1 MGRAG
6 RTITSPQPFSR
17 FHDPFDVVRNPDFT
31 GSPSSL
37 SRSTMTRAYRPI
49 ASLCLLALTVPVSAQ
64 DRSASPGASSSSGHS
79 IAVPSAR
86 AARLN
91 GPVSLDGR
99 LDDAAWQTATPV
111 SDFTQIDPNEGQPAS
126 QRTEM
131 RFLFDDGALYVGA
144 RMWDTEGRAGVR
156 TSLVRR
162 DANFNSDFIEV
173 VIDGFHDHLGRAFF
187 QVNPSGSK
195 FDMLGIGTSCCDEGW
210 DPIWEAATRIDDDGW
225 SAELRIP
232 LSQLRFSGG
241 SSQTWG
247 MQLRRWIHRRNEL
260 DQWSFWRKNES
271 GGPNRF
277 GHLEGLEFGGQ
288 SGRQLELLPYV
299 AAKTQNLS
307 APNGDPFNGGNVQSA
322 RVGLD
327 LKYNLSSNFT
337 LDATF
342 NPDFGQVE
350 ADPAVVNLTAFETSF
365 PEKRPFFIA
374 SSGVFGFG
382 GFNCYFCSNVSSLSA
397 FYTRR
402 IGRSPQGADL
412 AYDAGAYADV
422 PEATTILGAA
432 KVTGRTG
439 NGLTIGLLNA
449 VTNREEA
456 RVRPE
461 SGSDM
466 NQVVEPL
473 TNYFVGRVKKDLM
486 RGNLVIGGIAT
497 SVLRDMDPEFATR
510 LTRHAELLGT
520 DLRYTF
526 RERAYSLTGNFAI
539 TNIDGDPAVISA
551 RQQSAARYF
560 QRPDRKP
567 GSDGFLTN
575 RLDPDATAMRGAGA
589 YLRLAKD
596 AGNWLWEAAV
606 NARTPGFEAND
617 LAFLTRAD
625 YIWYNAN
632 IFRYWSRPTRWYRD
646 LSMILGGQEQ
656 QNFDGDITDRQLHGF
671 IGITTRNFW
680 NFNVFYITRPDMLD
694 DRLLRGGPSVEKPSV
709 NALGMNMGSDSRG
722 RINFHSYGEYSTNRL
737 GGRGMN
743 LGAGITYRPAPN
755 ATLTLG
761 PGWNDSRSILQYV
774 RRFADPTN
782 TAFYGSRYVLA
793 SIDQKQLSLETRLS
807 WTFSPTTSFELF
819 AQPLLASGDYFDFK
833 EYDTPRT
840 DDLSVYGRDR
850 GTITETA
857 PASPGAPS
865 TVTIDPDG
873 NGPAAS
879 TQFAN
884 PDFNFRSLRGN
895 AVFRWEFRPGSVMY
909 VAWAHSRAA
918 SLSQGDFRFS
928 RDVNGMFENV
938 PDNVF
943 LVKASFWIPR

>member
-1 MGRAG
+1 
-6 RTITSPQPFSR
+6 
-17 FHDPFDVVRNPDFT
+17 
-31 GSPSSL
+31 
-37 SRSTMTRAYRPI
+37 MTRAFHTAI
-49 ASLCLLALTVPVSAQ
+49 GMLLLVSMTDPATAQGPGEATLTT
-64 DRSASPGASSSSGHS
+64 RNGHS
-79 IAVPSAR
+79 IPVPSAR
-86 AARLN
+86 AARRN
-91 GPVSLDGR
+91 GQLTLDGK
-99 LDDAAWQTATPV
+99 LDDAAWQGATPV
-111 SDFTQIDPNEGQPAS
+111 TEFTQVDPDEGQPGS

-131 RFLFDDGALYVGA
+131 RFLFDEGALYVGA
-144 RMWDTEGRAGVR
+144 KMYDTEGRNGVR

-162 DANFNSDFIEV
+162 DASFNSDYMEV

-195 FDMLGIGTSCCDEGW
+195 FDMLGIGSSCCDEGW

-225 SAELRIP
+225 SAEIRIP
-232 LSQLRFSGG
+232 LSQLRFPNAA
-241 SSQTWG
+241 SQTWG
-247 MQLRRWIHRRNEL
+247 LQLRRWIQRRNEL
-260 DQWSFWRKNES
+260 QQWAFWRKNES
-271 GGPNRF
+271 GGPPRF
-277 GHLEGLEFGGQ
+277 GHLDGLEFGEH
-288 SGRQLELLPYV
+288 SGRNLELLPYV
-299 AAKTQNLS
+299 AAKTQNL
-307 APNGDPFNGGNVQSA
+307 AVPNGDPFNGGNVQSA

-382 GFNCYFCSNVSSLSA
+382 GFSCYFCSNVSSLSA

-412 AYDAGAYADV
+412 AYGAGTFADV

-432 KVTGRTG
+432 KITGRTR

-461 SGSDM
+461 NGSDL

-473 TNYFVGRVKKDLM
+473 TNYFVGRVKKDM
-486 RGNLVIGGIAT
+486 MGGNLVVGAIGT
-497 SVLRDMDPEFATR
+497 SVLRDMDPAFAPR

-520 DLRYTF
+520 DVRYTF
-526 RERAYSLTGNFAI
+526 KERQYSLTGNFAI
-539 TNIDGDPAVISA
+539 TNIEGDPAVITA
-551 RQQSAARYF
+551 RQLAPARYY

-567 GSDGFLTN
+567 GSDGFFTN
-575 RLDPDATAMRGAGA
+575 TLDPDATAMRGGGA

-596 AGNWLWEAAV
+596 AGNWLWETAMNV
-606 NARTPGFEAND
+606 RTPGFEAND

-625 YIWYNAN
+625 YVWYDAN
-632 IFRYWSRPTRWYRD
+632 VFRNFTRPTSWYRS
-646 LSMILGGQEQ
+646 LQLIAGAQEQ
-656 QNFDGDITDRQLHGF
+656 QNFDGDVTDRQFHGF
-671 IGITTRNFW
+671 VGMTAKNFW
-680 NFNVFYITRPDMLD
+680 NFNVFYIYRPDLLD
-694 DRLLRGGPSVEKPSV
+694 DRLLRGGPVVEKPGV
-709 NALGMNMGSDSRG
+709 DVIGWNLGSDSRG
-722 RINFHSYGEYSTNRL
+722 RIILNGYGEFARNTL
-737 GGRGMN
+737 GGYGN
-743 LGAGITYRPAPN
+743 SVGASITYRPAPS

-761 PGWNDSRSILQYV
+761 PSWNDSKSLLQYV
-774 RRFADPTN
+774 RRFTDNTN
-782 TAFYGSRYVLA
+782 TAFYGNRYVLA
-793 SIDQKQLSLETRLS
+793 AIDQKQLALETRLS

-833 EYDTPRT
+833 EFDAPRSGEFSIYGT
-840 DDLSVYGRDR
+840 DK
-850 GTITETA
+850 GTITEVGA
-857 PASPGAPS
+857 PAPDAPS
-865 TVTIDPDG
+865 TIQIDPDG
-873 NGPAAS
+873 NGPAAQF
-879 TQFAN
+879 QFAN

-895 AVFRWEFRPGSVMY
+895 AVFRWEFKPGSVMY
-909 VAWAHSRAA
+909 VAWAHNRAA
-918 SLSQGDFRFS
+918 SLAQGDFRFS
-928 RDVNGMFENV
+928 RDFNGMFENV

>member
-1 MGRAG
+1 MK
-6 RTITSPQPFSR
+6 
-17 FHDPFDVVRNPDFT
+17 
-31 GSPSSL
+31 
-37 SRSTMTRAYRPI
+37 TRAFSFAP
-49 ASLCLLALTVPVSAQ
+49 LLLLAFPLSLRAQ
-64 DRSASPGASSSSGHS
+64 GPSASNASSVSSGHTV
-79 IAVPSAR
+79 AVPSAR
-86 AARLN
+86 AARRSAA
-91 GPVSLDGR
+91 VALDGR
-99 LDDAAWQTATPV
+99 LDDAAWQAATPV
-111 SDFTQIDPNEGQPAS
+111 TEFTQVDPSEGQPAS

-131 RFLFDDGALYVGA
+131 RFLFDEGALYVGA
-144 RMWDTEGRAGVR
+144 KMYDTEGRAGVK

-162 DANFNSDFIEV
+162 DAGFNSDYMEV

-195 FDMLGIGTSCCDEGW
+195 SDVLGIGSSCCDSGW

-225 SAELRIP
+225 TAEIRIP
-232 LSQLRFSGG
+232 LSQLKFSGAA
-241 SSQTWG
+241 SQTWG
-247 MQLRRWIHRRNEL
+247 LQLRRWIHRRNEL
-260 DQWSFWRKNES
+260 DQWSFWRKTES

-277 GHLEGLEFGGQ
+277 GHLEGLEFGAQ

-307 APNGDPFNGGNVQSA
+307 VPNSDPFNGGNNQSA
-322 RVGLD
+322 RMGLD

-350 ADPAVVNLTAFETSF
+350 ADPAEVNLTAFESF
-365 PEKRPFFIA
+365 FSERRPFFIA

-382 GFNCYFCSNVSSLSA
+382 GFNCYFCSNVSSLTA

-412 AYDAGAYADV
+412 AYSAGDYADV
-422 PEATTILGAA
+422 PEATAILGAA
-432 KVTGRTG
+432 KITGRTG

-449 VTNREEA
+449 VTSREEA
-456 RVRPE
+456 RVRPP

-497 SVLRDMDPEFATR
+497 SVLRDMDSVFAPR

-520 DLRYTF
+520 DVRYTF
-526 RERAYSLTGNFAI
+526 KERAYSLTGNFAI
-539 TNIDGDPAVISA
+539 TNVEGDPAVISA
-551 RQQSAARYF
+551 RQQSSARYF

-567 GSDGFLTN
+567 GSDGFFTN
-575 RLDPDATAMRGAGA
+575 QLDPNATAMRGGGA
-589 YLRLAKD
+589 YLRLGKD
-596 AGNWLWEAAV
+596 AGNWLWETAANV
-606 NARTPGFEAND
+606 RTPGFEAND
-617 LAFLTRAD
+617 LSFVTRTD

-632 IFRYWSRPTRWYRD
+632 VFRSFTKPTSWYRD
-646 LSMILGGQEQ
+646 LALIAGGQEQ
-656 QNFDGDITDRQLHGF
+656 HNFDGDITDRQLHFFVGM
-671 IGITTRNFW
+671 TARNFW
-680 NFNVFYITRPDMLD
+680 NFNTFYLYRPDLLD
-694 DRLLRGGPSVEKPSV
+694 DRLLRGGPVVEKPGV
-709 NALGMNMGSDSRG
+709 DVLGWNMGTDGRG
-722 RINFHSYGEYSTNRL
+722 RVSFFSFGEYAKNKL
-737 GGRGMN
+737 GGHGKN
-743 LGAGITYRPAPN
+743 AGASITYRPAPN

-761 PGWNDSRSILQYV
+761 PSWNDSRSILQYV

-833 EYDTPRT
+833 EYDAPRSL
-840 DDLSVYGRDR
+840 DVSVYGRDR
-850 GTITETA
+850 GTITEVAGPTPDA
-857 PASPGAPS
+857 AS
-865 TVTIDPDG
+865 TIQIDPDG
-873 NGPAAS
+873 AGPA
-879 TQFAN
+879 TTMQFGN

-918 SLSQGDFRFS
+918 SLAQGDFRFS
-928 RDVNGMFENV
+928 RDFSGMFENV

>member
-1 MGRAG
+1 
-6 RTITSPQPFSR
+6 
-17 FHDPFDVVRNPDFT
+17 
-31 GSPSSL
+31 
-37 SRSTMTRAYRPI
+37 MTRAFR
-49 ASLCLLALTVPVSAQ
+49 SLLPLSLGLLLAGPARAQGPGEATLTTR
-64 DRSASPGASSSSGHS
+64 DGHS
-79 IAVPSAR
+79 IPVPSAR
-86 AARLN
+86 AARKN
-91 GPVSLDGR
+91 GQVTLDGR
-99 LDDAAWQTATPV
+99 LDDAAWQAATPV
-111 SDFTQIDPNEGQPAS
+111 TEFTQVDPNEGQPAS

-131 RFLFDDGALYVGA
+131 RFLFDEGALYVGA
-144 RMWDTEGRAGVR
+144 KMYDTEGRAGVR

-162 DANFNSDFIEV
+162 DASFNSDYMEI

-195 FDMLGIGTSCCDEGW
+195 FDMLGIGSSCCDEGW

-225 SAELRIP
+225 SAEIRIP
-232 LSQLRFSGG
+232 LSQLRFSSES

-247 MQLRRWIHRRNEL
+247 LQLRRWIQRRNEL
-260 DQWSFWRKNES
+260 QQWAFWRKNES
-271 GGPNRF
+271 GGPPRF
-277 GHLEGLEFGGQ
+277 GHLEGLELNGV

-307 APNGDPFNGGNVQSA
+307 VPNGDPFNGGNVQSA
-322 RVGLD
+322 RAGLD

-374 SSGVFGFG
+374 SSGVFSFG
-382 GFNCYFCSNVSSLSA
+382 SFSCYFCSNVSSLSA

-412 AYDAGAYADV
+412 AYGAGAYADV

-432 KVTGRTG
+432 KVTGRTR

-486 RGNLVIGGIAT
+486 RGNLVIGGIVT
-497 SVLRDMDPEFATR
+497 SVLRDMDDVFAPR
-510 LTRHAELLGT
+510 LTRHAELVGT
-520 DLRYTF
+520 DVRYTF
-526 RERAYSLTGNFAI
+526 KDRNYSLMGNFAI
-539 TNIDGDPAVISA
+539 TNIEGDPAVISA
-551 RQQSAARYF
+551 RQRAPARYF

-567 GSDGFLTN
+567 GSDGFFSN
-575 RLDPDATAMRGAGA
+575 ALDPNATEMRGGGA
-589 YLRLAKD
+589 YLRLGKD
-596 AGNWLWEAAV
+596 AGNWLWETAV
-606 NARTPGFEAND
+606 NVRTPGFEAND

-632 IFRYWSRPTRWYRD
+632 VFRSFTKPTSWYRD
-646 LSMILGGQEQ
+646 LALIAGAQEQ
-656 QNFDGDITDRQLHGF
+656 QNFDGDVTDRQLHAFFGM
-671 IGITTRNFW
+671 TAKNFW
-680 NFNVFYITRPDMLD
+680 NVNTFYIYRPALLD
-694 DRLLRGGPSVEKPSV
+694 DRLLRGGPIVEKPGTDV
-709 NALGMNMGSDSRG
+709 IGMNMSSDSRG
-722 RINFHSYGEYSTNRL
+722 RIIFHTFGEYATNTRGGYGRNL
-737 GGRGMN
+737 GG
-743 LGAGITYRPAPN
+743 GITYRPAPN

-761 PGWNDSRSILQYV
+761 PSWNDSRSIFQYV
-774 RRFADPTN
+774 RRVADNTN

-793 SIDQKQLSLETRLS
+793 SINQKQLGLETRLS

-833 EYDTPRT
+833 EFDAPRSGEF
-840 DDLSVYGRDR
+840 SVYGRDR
-850 GTITETA
+850 GTVAEVA

-865 TVTIDPDG
+865 QVVIDPDG
-873 NGPAAS
+873 SGPAAPM
-879 TQFAN
+879 QFDN

-895 AVFRWEFRPGSVMY
+895 AVFRWEFKPGSVMY
-909 VAWAHSRAA
+909 VAWAHSRSA
-918 SLSQGDFRFS
+918 SLAQGDFRFS
-928 RDVNGMFENV
+928 RDFSGMFENI

>member
-1 MGRAG
+1 MPRRFLVFVPLLLCAFSAAAYSQAQTT
-6 RTITSPQPFSR
+6 TI
-17 FHDPFDVVRNPDFT
+17 
-31 GSPSSL
+31 GA
-37 SRSTMTRAYRPI
+37 STPI
-49 ASLCLLALTVPVSAQ
+49 AGHAVP
-64 DRSASPGASSSSGHS
+64 
-79 IAVPSAR
+79 VPSAR
-86 AARLN
+86 AARRN
-91 GPVSLDGR
+91 AAVSLDGK
-99 LDDAAWQTATPV
+99 LDEVAWQAATPV
-111 SDFTQIDPNEGQPAS
+111 TEFTQTDPNEGQPGS

-131 RFLFDDGALYVGA
+131 RFLFDEGALYVGA
-144 RMWDTEGRAGVR
+144 KMYDTEGRAGVR

-162 DANFNSDFIEV
+162 DASFNSDYMEI

-195 FDMLGIGTSCCDEGW
+195 FDMLGIGSSCCDDGW
-210 DPIWEAATRIDDDGW
+210 NPIWEAATRIDDDGW
-225 SAELRIP
+225 SAEIRIP
-232 LSQLRFSGG
+232 LSQLRFSSA

-247 MQLRRWIHRRNEL
+247 LQLRRWIQRRNEL
-260 DQWSFWRKNES
+260 QQWAFWRKNES

-277 GHLEGLEFGGQ
+277 GHLEGLEFGER
-288 SGRQLELLPYV
+288 SGKQLELLPYV

-307 APNGDPFNGGNVQSA
+307 VPTNDPFNGGNVQSA
-322 RVGLD
+322 RAGLD
-327 LKYNLSSNFT
+327 VKYNLSSNFT

-412 AYDAGAYADV
+412 AYNAGEFADV

-456 RVRPE
+456 RVRPQ

-466 NQVVEPL
+466 NQIVEPL

-497 SVLRDMDPEFATR
+497 SVLRDMDDTFAPR
-510 LTRHAELLGT
+510 LTRHAEFIGT
-520 DLRYTF
+520 DVRYTWK
-526 RERAYSLTGNFAI
+526 ERNYSLTGNFAI
-539 TNIDGDPAVISA
+539 TNIEGDPAVISA
-551 RQQSAARYF
+551 RQQGAARYF

-567 GSDGFLTN
+567 GSDGFFTN
-575 RLDPDATAMRGAGA
+575 TLDPDATQMRGGGA
-589 YLRLAKD
+589 YLRLGKD
-596 AGNWLWEAAV
+596 AGNWLWETAV
-606 NARTPGFEAND
+606 NVRTPGFEAND

-632 IFRYWSRPTRWYRD
+632 VFRSFTKPTSWYRD
-646 LSMILGGQEQ
+646 LAIIAGGQEQ
-656 QNFDGDITDRQLHGF
+656 QNFDGDVTDRQLHAFFGM
-671 IGITTRNFW
+671 TAKNFW
-680 NFNVFYITRPDMLD
+680 NVNTFYIYRPDLLD
-694 DRLLRGGPSVEKPSV
+694 DRLLRGGPVVEKPGV
-709 NALGMNMGSDSRG
+709 DVIGWNMSSDSRG
-722 RINFHSYGEYSTNRL
+722 RVIFNGFGEFAKNRL
-737 GGRGMN
+737 GGFGN
-743 LGAGITYRPAPN
+743 SIGTNFTYRPAPN
-755 ATLTLG
+755 ATLTVG
-761 PGWNDSRSILQYV
+761 PSWNNSRSLLQYV
-774 RRFADPTN
+774 RRSTDPTN

-793 SIDQKQLSLETRLS
+793 AIDQKQLSLETRLS

-833 EYDTPRT
+833 EFDAPRSG
-840 DDLSVYGRDR
+840 DFSIYGRDK
-850 GTITETA
+850 GTITETPGA
-857 PASPGAPS
+857 TPGAPS
-865 TVTIDPDG
+865 TVVIDPDG
-873 NGPAAS
+873 AGPAA
-879 TQFAN
+879 TMQFAN

-895 AVFRWEFRPGSVMY
+895 AVFRWEFKPGSVMY
-909 VAWAHSRAA
+909 VAWAHNRSA

-928 RDVNGMFENV
+928 RDFSGMFENV

>member
-1 MGRAG
+1 M
-6 RTITSPQPFSR
+6 P
-17 FHDPFDVVRNPDFT
+17 
-31 GSPSSL
+31 
-37 SRSTMTRAYRPI
+37 
-49 ASLCLLALTVPVSAQ
+49 
-64 DRSASPGASSSSGHS
+64 GHS
-79 IAVPSAR
+79 IPVPSAR
-86 AARLN
+86 AARRN
-91 GPVSLDGR
+91 AQVTLDGR

-111 SDFTQIDPNEGQPAS
+111 TEFTQIDPNEGQPGS

-131 RFLFDDGALYVGA
+131 RFLYDDAALYVGA
-144 RMWDTEGRAGVR
+144 RMHDTEGRAGVR

-162 DANFNSDFIEV
+162 DAAFNSDYIEV

-195 FDMLGIGTSCCDEGW
+195 FDMLGIGTSCCDDGW
-210 DPIWEAATRIDDDGW
+210 DPIWEAATRIEDDGW
-225 SAELRIP
+225 TAEIRIP
-232 LSQLRFSGG
+232 LSQIKFS
-241 SSQTWG
+241 SAPSQTWG
-247 MQLRRWIHRRNEL
+247 LQLRRWIQRRNEL
-260 DQWSFWRKNES
+260 QQWAFWRKNES

-277 GHLEGLEFGGQ
+277 GHLEGLEFGER

-299 AAKTQNLS
+299 AAKTQNL
-307 APNGDPFNGGNVQSA
+307 AVPNGDPFNGGNVQSA
-322 RVGLD
+322 RAGLD
-327 LKYNLSSNFT
+327 VKYNLSSNFT

-412 AYDAGAYADV
+412 AHSAGTYADV
-422 PEATTILGAA
+422 PDATTILGAA

-456 RVRPE
+456 RVRPS
-461 SGSDM
+461 SGSDL

-497 SVLRDMDPEFATR
+497 SVLRDLDDAFAPR
-510 LTRHAELLGT
+510 LTRHAELVGT
-520 DLRYTF
+520 DVRYTF
-526 RERAYSLTGNFAI
+526 KERNYSLTGNFAI
-539 TNIDGDPAVISA
+539 TNIAGDPAVISA
-551 RQQSAARYF
+551 RQQAPARYF

-567 GSDGFLTN
+567 GSDGFFSN
-575 RLDPDATAMRGAGA
+575 SLDPTATEMRGGGA
-589 YLRLAKD
+589 YLRLGKD
-596 AGNWLWEAAV
+596 AGNWLWETAV
-606 NARTPGFEAND
+606 NVRTPGFEAND

-632 IFRYWSRPTRWYRD
+632 VFRSFTKPTSWYRD
-646 LSMILGGQEQ
+646 LALIGGGQEQ
-656 QNFDGDITDRQLHGF
+656 QNFDGDVTDRQLHFFVGM
-671 IGITTRNFW
+671 TAKNFW
-680 NFNVFYITRPDMLD
+680 NFNTFYIYKPDLLD
-694 DRLLRGGPSVEKPSV
+694 DRLLRGGPNVVKPGV
-709 NALGMNMGSDSRG
+709 DVIGWNMSTDSRG
-722 RINFHSYGEYSTNRL
+722 RIIFNAFGESAKNRL
-737 GGRGMN
+737 GGFGN
-743 LGAGITYRPAPN
+743 SVGTGITYRPMPN

-761 PGWNDSRSILQYV
+761 PNWNNSRSLLQYV
-774 RRFADPTN
+774 RRFDDPTS

-833 EYDTPRT
+833 EYDAPRT
-840 DDLSVYGRDR
+840 LDLSVYGRDR
-850 GTITETA
+850 GTVTETA
-857 PASPGAPS
+857 SATPGDPS
-865 TVTIDPDG
+865 TIAIDPDG
-873 NGPAAS
+873 SGPAA
-879 TQFAN
+879 TMQFGN

-895 AVFRWEFRPGSVMY
+895 AVFRWEFKPGSVMY
-909 VAWAHSRAA
+909 VAWAHSRSA
-918 SLSQGDFRFS
+918 SLAQGDFRFS
-928 RDVNGMFENV
+928 RDFSGMFENI

>member
-1 MGRAG
+1 
-6 RTITSPQPFSR
+6 
-17 FHDPFDVVRNPDFT
+17 
-31 GSPSSL
+31 
-37 SRSTMTRAYRPI
+37 MTRAFR
-49 ASLCLLALTVPVSAQ
+49 SLLPLSLGLVLAEPARAQGPGEATLTTR
-64 DRSASPGASSSSGHS
+64 DGHS
-79 IAVPSAR
+79 IPVPSAR
-86 AARLN
+86 AARKN
-91 GPVSLDGR
+91 GQVTLDGR
-99 LDDAAWQTATPV
+99 LDDAAWQAATPV
-111 SDFTQIDPNEGQPAS
+111 TEFTQVDPNEGQPAS

-131 RFLFDDGALYVGA
+131 RFLFDEGALYVGA
-144 RMWDTEGRAGVR
+144 KMYDTEGRAGVR

-162 DANFNSDFIEV
+162 DASFNSDYMEI

-195 FDMLGIGTSCCDEGW
+195 FDMLGIGSSCCDEGW

-225 SAELRIP
+225 SAEIRIP
-232 LSQLRFSGG
+232 LSQLRFSSES

-247 MQLRRWIHRRNEL
+247 LQLRRWIQRRNEL
-260 DQWSFWRKNES
+260 QQWAFWRKNES
-271 GGPNRF
+271 GGPPRF
-277 GHLEGLEFGGQ
+277 GHLEGLELNGV

-307 APNGDPFNGGNVQSA
+307 VPNGDPFNGGNVQSA
-322 RVGLD
+322 RAGLD

-374 SSGVFGFG
+374 SSGVFSFG
-382 GFNCYFCSNVSSLSA
+382 SFSCYFCSNVSSLSA

-412 AYDAGAYADV
+412 AYGAGAYADV

-432 KVTGRTG
+432 KVTGRTR

-486 RGNLVIGGIAT
+486 RGNLVIGGIVT
-497 SVLRDMDPEFATR
+497 SVLRDMDDVFAPR
-510 LTRHAELLGT
+510 LTRHAELVGT
-520 DLRYTF
+520 DVRYTF
-526 RERAYSLTGNFAI
+526 KDRNYSLMGNFAI
-539 TNIDGDPAVISA
+539 TNIEGDPAVISA
-551 RQQSAARYF
+551 RQRAPARYF

-567 GSDGFLTN
+567 GSDGFFSN
-575 RLDPDATAMRGAGA
+575 ALDPNATEMRGGGA
-589 YLRLAKD
+589 YLRLGKD
-596 AGNWLWEAAV
+596 AGNWLWETAV
-606 NARTPGFEAND
+606 NVRTPGFEAND

-632 IFRYWSRPTRWYRD
+632 VFRSFTKPTSWYRD
-646 LSMILGGQEQ
+646 LALIAGAQEQ
-656 QNFDGDITDRQLHGF
+656 QNFDGDVTDRQLHAFFGM
-671 IGITTRNFW
+671 TAKNFW
-680 NFNVFYITRPDMLD
+680 NVNTFYIYRPALLD
-694 DRLLRGGPSVEKPSV
+694 DRLLRGGPIVEKPGTDV
-709 NALGMNMGSDSRG
+709 IGMNMSSDSRG
-722 RINFHSYGEYSTNRL
+722 RIIFHTFGEYATNTRGGYGRNL
-737 GGRGMN
+737 GG
-743 LGAGITYRPAPN
+743 GITYRPAPN

-761 PGWNDSRSILQYV
+761 PSWNDSRSIFQYV
-774 RRFADPTN
+774 RRVADNTN

-793 SIDQKQLSLETRLS
+793 SINQKQLGLETRLS

-833 EYDTPRT
+833 EFDAPRSGEF
-840 DDLSVYGRDR
+840 SVYGRDR
-850 GTITETA
+850 GTVAEVA

-865 TVTIDPDG
+865 QVVIDPDG
-873 NGPAAS
+873 SGPAAPM
-879 TQFAN
+879 QFDN

-895 AVFRWEFRPGSVMY
+895 AVFRWEFKPGSVMY
-909 VAWAHSRAA
+909 VAWAHSRSA
-918 SLSQGDFRFS
+918 SLAQGDFRFS
-928 RDVNGMFENV
+928 RDFSGMFENI

>member
-1 MGRAG
+1 MKNRAF
-6 RTITSPQPFSR
+6 PFS
-17 FHDPFDVVRNPDFT
+17 PILLLVL
-31 GSPSSL
+31 SL
-37 SRSTMTRAYRPI
+37 PLPAQGTP
-49 ASLCLLALTVPVSAQ
+49 ASN
-64 DRSASPGASSSSGHS
+64 ASVSSGHTVP
-79 IAVPSAR
+79 VPSAR
-86 AARLN
+86 AARRN
-91 GPVSLDGR
+91 SAIALDGR
-99 LDDAAWQTATPV
+99 LDDAAWQAATPV
-111 SDFTQIDPNEGQPAS
+111 TEFTQSDPDEGQPAS
-126 QRTEM
+126 ERTEM
-131 RFLFDDGALYVGA
+131 RFLFDEGALYVGA
-144 RMWDTEGRAGVR
+144 KMYDKMGRAGVR

-162 DANFNSDFIEV
+162 DASFNSDFMEI

-225 SAELRIP
+225 SAEIRIP
-232 LSQLRFSGG
+232 LSQLKFSGAA
-241 SSQTWG
+241 SQTWG
-247 MQLRRWIHRRNEL
+247 LQLRRWIHRRNEL
-260 DQWSFWRKNES
+260 DNWAFWRKTES

-277 GHLEGLEFGGQ
+277 GHLEGLEFGGH

-299 AAKTQNLS
+299 AAKTQNLNV
-307 APNGDPFNGGNVQSA
+307 PNGDPFNGGNVQSA
-322 RVGLD
+322 RAGLD
-327 LKYNLSSNFT
+327 VRYNLSSNFT

-382 GFNCYFCSNVSSLSA
+382 GFKCYFCSNVSSLSA

-412 AYDAGAYADV
+412 AQGAGAYADV

-432 KVTGRTG
+432 KITGRTG
-439 NGLTIGLLNA
+439 NGLTIGVLNA

-461 SGSDM
+461 TGSDVD
-466 NQVVEPL
+466 QVVEPL
-473 TNYFVGRVKKDLM
+473 TNYFVGRIKKDLM

-497 SVLRDMDPEFATR
+497 SVLRDMDDVFAPR
-510 LTRHAELLGT
+510 LTRHAELVGT
-520 DLRYTF
+520 DVRYTF
-526 RERAYSLTGNFAI
+526 KERTYSLTGNFAI
-539 TNIDGDPAVISA
+539 TNIEGDPAVISA
-551 RQQSAARYF
+551 RQQSSARYF

-567 GSDGFLTN
+567 GSDGFFTN
-575 RLDPDATAMRGAGA
+575 QLDPDATSMRGGGA

-596 AGNWLWEAAV
+596 AGNWLWEAATNV
-606 NARTPGFEAND
+606 RTPGFEAND
-617 LAFLTRAD
+617 LAFLTRTD

-632 IFRYWSRPTRWYRD
+632 VFRFWSKPSTWYRD
-646 LSMILGGQEQ
+646 LSIIAGGQEQ
-656 QNFDGDITDRQLHGF
+656 KNFDGDITDRQLHFFVGMQA
-671 IGITTRNFW
+671 RNFW
-680 NFNVFYITRPDMLD
+680 NFNTFYIYRPDLLD
-694 DRLLRGGPSVEKPSV
+694 DRLLRGGPVVEKPGV
-709 NALGMNMGSDSRG
+709 DVIGMNMNSDGRG
-722 RINFHSYGEYSTNRL
+722 RISFNGFGEYAKNRL
-737 GGRGMN
+737 GGYGKN
-743 LGAGITYRPAPN
+743 IGASITYRPVPN

-774 RRFADPTN
+774 RRFADQTN

-793 SIDQKQLSLETRLS
+793 SIDQKQLSLETRLN

-819 AQPLLASGDYFDFK
+819 AQPLLASGNYFDFK
-833 EYDTPRT
+833 EYDAPRSL
-840 DDLSVYGRDR
+840 DLSVYGRDR
-850 GTITETA
+850 GTITEVAGSTPDA
-857 PASPGAPS
+857 AS
-865 TVTIDPDG
+865 TIQIDPDG
-873 NGPAAS
+873 SGPAA
-879 TQFAN
+879 TMQFGN

-909 VAWAHSRAA
+909 VAWAHSREA
-918 SLSQGDFRFS
+918 SLAQGDFRFN
-928 RDVNGMFENV
+928 RDFTGMFENV

>member
-1 MGRAG
+1 M
-6 RTITSPQPFSR
+6 
-17 FHDPFDVVRNPDFT
+17 RNRVYLPV
-31 GSPSSL
+31 L
-37 SRSTMTRAYRPI
+37 
-49 ASLCLLALTVPVSAQ
+49 LLAITATGPAAAQ
-64 DRSASPGASSSSGHS
+64 GGRSATSASATSSSGHS
-79 IAVPSAR
+79 VPVPSAR
-86 AARLN
+86 AARRTA
-91 GPVSLDGR
+91 VIALDGR
-99 LDDAAWQTATPV
+99 LDDAAWQAATPV
-111 SDFTQIDPNEGQPAS
+111 TEFTQVDPDEGQPGT

-131 RFLFDDGALYVGA
+131 RFLYDDGALYVGA
-144 RMWDTEGRAGVR
+144 KMYDSEGRAGVR
-156 TSLVRR
+156 TTLVRR
-162 DANFNSDFIEV
+162 DADFNSDYIEV

-195 FDMLGIGTSCCDEGW
+195 FDMLGIGTSCCDAGW
-210 DPIWEAATRIDDDGW
+210 DPIWEAMTRIDDDGW
-225 SAELRIP
+225 SAEIRIP
-232 LSQLRFSGG
+232 LSQLRFS
-241 SSQTWG
+241 SAPVQTWG
-247 MQLRRWIHRRNEL
+247 LQLRRWIQRRNEL
-260 DQWSFWRKNES
+260 QQWSFWRKNES

-277 GHLEGLEFGGQ
+277 GHLEGLEFGER

-299 AAKTQNLS
+299 AAKTQNLNV
-307 APNGDPFNGGNVQSA
+307 PNGDPFNGGNVQSA

-382 GFNCYFCSNVSSLSA
+382 GFSCYFCSNVSSLSA

-412 AYDAGAYADV
+412 AYGAGAYADV

-432 KVTGRTG
+432 KITGRTA

-461 SGSDM
+461 SGSDL

-497 SVLRDMDPEFATR
+497 SVLRDMDPQFAPR
-510 LTRHAELLGT
+510 LTRHAELVGT
-520 DLRYTF
+520 DVRYTF
-526 RERAYSLTGNFAI
+526 RDRQYSLAGNFAI
-539 TNIDGDPAVISA
+539 TNIEGDPAVITA
-551 RQQSAARYF
+551 RQQAAARYF

-567 GSDGFLTN
+567 GSDGFFTN
-575 RLDPDATAMRGAGA
+575 RLDPTATEMRGGGA
-589 YLRLAKD
+589 YLRLGKD
-596 AGNWLWEAAV
+596 AGNWLWETAV
-606 NARTPGFEAND
+606 SVRTPGFEAND

-625 YIWYNAN
+625 YLWYNAN
-632 IFRYWSRPTRWYRD
+632 VFRSFTRPTSWYRD
-646 LSMILGGQEQ
+646 LAIIAGGQEQ
-656 QNFDGDITDRQLHGF
+656 QNFDGDITDRQLHFFVGM
-671 IGITTRNFW
+671 TARNFW
-680 NFNVFYITRPDMLD
+680 NVNTFYIYRPDLLD
-694 DRLLRGGPSVEKPSV
+694 DRLLRGGPVVQKPGV
-709 NALGMNMGSDSRG
+709 DVLGMNMSTDSRG
-722 RINFHSYGEYSTNRL
+722 RIIFRSFGEYARNRM
-737 GGRGMN
+737 GGWGKN
-743 LGAGITYRPAPN
+743 LGANITYRPASN
-755 ATLTLG
+755 TTVTLG

-774 RRFADPTN
+774 RRVPDATN

-793 SIDQKQLSLETRLS
+793 SIDQKQVGLETRLS
-807 WTFSPTTSFELF
+807 WTLSPTTSFELF

-833 EYDTPRT
+833 EYNAPRT
-840 DDLSVYGRDR
+840 RDVSVYGRDR
-850 GTITETA
+850 GTVSEVA
-857 PASPGAPS
+857 PPSPGAPS
-865 TVTIDPDG
+865 TVVIDPDG
-873 NGPAAS
+873 SGPAAPM
-879 TQFAN
+879 QFAN

-909 VAWAHSRAA
+909 VAWAHSRSA
-918 SLSQGDFRFS
+918 SLAVGDFRFS

-943 LVKASFWIPR
+943 LVKASFWVPR

>member
-1 MGRAG
+1 MTRV
-6 RTITSPQPFSR
+6 F
-17 FHDPFDVVRNPDFT
+17 
-31 GSPSSL
+31 
-37 SRSTMTRAYRPI
+37 RSTLP
-49 ASLCLLALTVPVSAQ
+49 LLLLFTMRDPASAQ
-64 DRSASPGASSSSGHS
+64 GPGAATLTTRNGHS
-79 IAVPSAR
+79 IPVPSAH
-86 AARLN
+86 AARRSAQ
-91 GPVSLDGR
+91 VTLDGR
-99 LDDAAWQTATPV
+99 LDDAAWQAATPV
-111 SDFTQIDPNEGQPAS
+111 TEFTQVDPNEGQPGS

-131 RFLFDDGALYVGA
+131 RFLFDEGALYVGA
-144 RMWDTEGRAGVR
+144 KMYDTEGRAGVR

-162 DANFNSDFIEV
+162 DASFNSDYMEI

-195 FDMLGIGTSCCDEGW
+195 FDMLGIGSSCCDEGW

-225 SAELRIP
+225 SAEIRIP
-232 LSQLRFSGG
+232 LSQLRFPSA

-247 MQLRRWIHRRNEL
+247 LQLRRWIQRRNEL
-260 DQWSFWRKNES
+260 QQWAFWRKNEP
-271 GGPNRF
+271 GGPPRF
-277 GHLEGLEFGGQ
+277 GHLEGLEFGDR
-288 SGRQLELLPYV
+288 SGRNLELLPYV
-299 AAKTQNLS
+299 AAKTQNLNV
-307 APNGDPFNGGNVQSA
+307 PNGDPFNGGNVQSA
-322 RVGLD
+322 RMGLD

-412 AYDAGAYADV
+412 AYGAGAYADV

-432 KVTGRTG
+432 KITGRTR

-461 SGSDM
+461 TGSDLQ
-466 NQVVEPL
+466 QVVEPL
-473 TNYFVGRVKKDLM
+473 TNYFVGRVKKDM
-486 RGNLVIGGIAT
+486 MQGNLVIGAIGT
-497 SVLRDMDPEFATR
+497 SVLRDLDPEFAPR

-520 DLRYTF
+520 DVRYTF
-526 RERAYSLTGNFAI
+526 KERQYSLTGNFAI
-539 TNIDGDPAVISA
+539 TNIEGDPAVITA
-551 RQQSAARYF
+551 RQLAPARYF

-567 GSDGFLTN
+567 GSDGFFSN
-575 RLDPDATAMRGAGA
+575 RLDPEASVMRGGGA

-596 AGNWLWEAAV
+596 AGNWLWETAMNV
-606 NARTPGFEAND
+606 RTPGFEAND

-625 YIWYNAN
+625 YLWYNAN
-632 IFRYWSRPTRWYRD
+632 VFRSFTKPTSWYRD
-646 LSMILGGQEQ
+646 LSIIAGAQEQ
-656 QNFDGDITDRQLHGF
+656 QNFDGDITDRQFHGF
-671 IGITTRNFW
+671 IGMTAKNFW
-680 NFNVFYITRPDMLD
+680 NFNTFYIYRPDLLD
-694 DRLLRGGPSVEKPSV
+694 DRLLRGGPVVEKPGV
-709 NALGMNMGSDSRG
+709 DVIGWNMVSDSRG
-722 RINFHSYGEYSTNRL
+722 RIILFSFGEFARNKL
-737 GGRGMN
+737 GGYGN
-743 LGAGITYRPAPN
+743 SVGANVTYRPAPN

-761 PGWNDSRSILQYV
+761 PNWNDSKSILQYV
-774 RRFADPTN
+774 RRSADNTN
-782 TAFYGSRYVLA
+782 TAFYGNRYVLA

-819 AQPLLASGDYFDFK
+819 AQPLLASGDYHDFK
-833 EYDTPRT
+833 EFNAPRSGAF
-840 DDLSVYGRDR
+840 SVFGRDR
-850 GTITETA
+850 GTINEVAGPT
-857 PASPGAPS
+857 PDAPS
-865 TVTIDPDG
+865 TVVIDPDG
-873 NGPAAS
+873 NGPAPQL
-879 TQFAN
+879 QFAN

-895 AVFRWEFRPGSVMY
+895 AVFRWEFKPGSVMY

-918 SLSQGDFRFS
+918 SLAQGDFRFS
-928 RDVNGMFENV
+928 RDFSGMFENV